1 MTLYVDL
8 VNEISLNISGYTAK
22 QDRTTHLTAGVN
34 SSATSFSLGNVTN
47 IGKGIIEIDDELI
60 WLDSYDR
67 ISSTATAAPYG
78 RGYQGS
84 TAASHSQYARV
95 TIAPTFPRISIR
107 RAISDTINAVY
118 PRLWGVGTHTF
129 TLQAARTT
137 YSIPADAETVLYV
150 SWQTTGP
157 SQEWMRAKNWRL
169 DRMANTTAYP
179 TGNTISIYDRI
190 TPGRTVQVIYS
201 KKPVVLVN
209 DADVFTTVTGLQS
222 SSKDVIVLGASY
234 RLMSFIDPG
243 RANYTS
249 AEADLAD
256 SKIQYGSAAATARY
270 FRTLYQERLNEE
282 AGKLREY
289 YPINNHYTRY

>member
-1 MTLYVDL
+1 MTTYVDL

-22 QDRTTHLTAGVN
+22 QDRTTHLTAAVN
-34 SSATSFSLGNVTN
+34 SSALSFSLGNVTN

-84 TAASHSQYARV
+84 TAATHAINSKV
-95 TIAPTFPRISIR
+95 TIAPTFPRMSIK
-107 RAISDTINAVY
+107 RAINDTINAVY
-118 PRLWGVGTHTF
+118 PQLWGVGVHTF
-129 TLQAARTT
+129 SLQATRTT
-137 YSIPADAETVLYV
+137 YSIPADAQTVLYV

-157 SQEWMRAKNWRL
+157 SQEWMRVKNWRP
-169 DRMANTTAYP
+169 DPMANTTAYAS
-179 TGNTISIYDRI
+179 GNTISIYDRI
-190 TPGRTVQVIYS
+190 TPGRTVQVVYT
-201 KKPVVLVN
+201 KKPSVLVN
-209 DADVFTTVTGLQS
+209 SNDDYATVTGLQD

-243 RANYTS
+243 RVNYTS

-256 SKIQYGSAAATARY
+256 SKIQYGASASTAKYLRS
-270 FRTLYQERLNEE
+270 LYLERLTEE
-282 AGKLREY
+282 AGKLRDY